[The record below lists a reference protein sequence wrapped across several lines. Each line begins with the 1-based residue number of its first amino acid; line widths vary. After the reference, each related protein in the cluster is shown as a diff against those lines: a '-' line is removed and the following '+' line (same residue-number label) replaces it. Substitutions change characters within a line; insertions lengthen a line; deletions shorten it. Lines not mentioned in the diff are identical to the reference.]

1 MKRQKSI
8 LIVQRNQVLL
18 EQIKQLKSDHPFWG
32 YRRIWSYLKFR
43 EEIPVNKKR
52 IYRLM
57 QHEGLLVTRETRLR
71 AKRGPYKPKP
81 RAEYPNQIWGIDMT
95 KVKLPTWGWL
105 YLVVVLDWYTKEI
118 VGCSLG
124 LQSKTEDWL
133 KTLNQAVMDRF
144 PRGIRESLQ
153 NSLCLISDNG
163 CQPTSKSF
171 MKNCQVLG
179 IKQIFTTWSNPKG
192 NSDTERVIRTIKED
206 LFWSYDWDNPFD
218 LDDRLK
224 NWVFDYNSDY
234 PHQSLNNFTPK
245 QFYENHM
252 NKELVLT

>member
-8 LIVQRNQVLL
+8 LIMQRNQVLL

-43 EEIPVNKKR
+43 EEVPVNKKR

-57 QHEGLLVTRETRLR
+57 KSESLLVSRETRLR

-133 KTLNQAVMDRF
+133 KTLNQAVIERF
-144 PRGIRESLQ
+144 PQGIRESLQ
-153 NSLCLISDNG
+153 KPLYLISDNG
-163 CQPTSKSF
+163 CQPTSESF
-171 MKNCQVLG
+171 MKNSQVLG

-224 NWVFDYNSDY
+224 NWVSDYNSDY
-234 PHQSLNNFTPK
+234 PHQSLHNFTPK
-245 QFYENHM
+245 QFYENYI